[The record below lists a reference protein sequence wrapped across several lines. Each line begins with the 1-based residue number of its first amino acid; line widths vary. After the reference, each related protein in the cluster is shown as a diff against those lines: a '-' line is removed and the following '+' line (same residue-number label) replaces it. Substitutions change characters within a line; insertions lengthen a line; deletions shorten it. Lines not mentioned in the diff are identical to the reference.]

1 MAVCMFTIL
10 QRIGNMIGCNRE
22 KIGGLTMDQIKHK
35 KVENIV
41 NIHEFYCDGCGGYLG
56 KSEEYDDGYYPNPY
70 NFNLSLNTTQWFR
83 IRRDFCPE
91 CKEKFLSKL
100 NDFLQECGFKKEK

>member
-1 MAVCMFTIL
+1 
-10 QRIGNMIGCNRE
+10 
-22 KIGGLTMDQIKHK
+22 MDQIKHK